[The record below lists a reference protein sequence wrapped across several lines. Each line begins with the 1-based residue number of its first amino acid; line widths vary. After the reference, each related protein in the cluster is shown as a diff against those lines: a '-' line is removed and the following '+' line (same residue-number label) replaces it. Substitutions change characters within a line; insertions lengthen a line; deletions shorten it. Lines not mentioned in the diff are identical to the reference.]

1 MSPCRITRYSAKTRV
16 RVLHQEVD
24 RRFFDRVLKQAQ
36 EHLLDE
42 PFAVDGT
49 LSEAWPARKR
59 TAAMMLLKR
68 WKKRL
73 PVCNLGA
80 DKAYETG
87 DLV

>member
-49 LSEAWPARKR
+49 LSEAWASQKKDGGDDAPQALEETPAG
-59 TAAMMLLKR
+59 LQ
-68 WKKRL
+68 
-73 PVCNLGA
+73 PGCG
-80 DKAYETG
+80 
-87 DLV
+87 